1 MSNYYK
7 RAIVTICSSNCFPYA
22 RILFNSL
29 QKYHPSASLFLCLA
43 DKFTPEIDLGI
54 EGVEIIPAE
63 KLSIRNFP
71 DFAFRYDIMEFNSAV
86 KPFVMQLLIE
96 ERGFEQV
103 VYLDPDIELFAPI
116 TPVFEALN
124 NGAHFVVTPHI
135 TQPAEGN
142 EYPDDIGVM
151 KAGIYNLG
159 FIAVD
164 NSIDTIEFLHWWG
177 RKLRFQCINQQ
188 EQGIFVDQK
197 FVDLLPAFHDNV
209 AILRDTT
216 LNVAYWNLT
225 QRKLEKA
232 ETGWLADGKPL
243 IFFHFSGIDPKNPHR
258 LSKYTERFNG
268 NLNSATQAII
278 DHYIAQLQKFGYG
291 VEISPLYGYRSF
303 SNGVTI
309 ADIIRRCYRD
319 LIELW
324 FDNPFDTFHH
334 YLNQPSEF
342 IPVPSRWL
350 ITNLMYYLWQYRQ
363 DLKQTFNPNNPNT
376 HLDYVKWFIK
386 NAEDYGID
394 SYFINPV
401 LDNISQQ
408 TSFFVTH
415 VVNSQPSKAD
425 VSVIGNLKAET
436 GVGHAGRMVAKSLKA
451 SEIATQGYNITFNV
465 IARQEENSLDE
476 LLSSTIDGK
485 VHIYNQN
492 ADQLKFVR
500 EHLGKTAGNPNLTI
514 NMPFWELSKFPQAWV
529 NHYQG
534 INEIWAPS
542 RFVQSALQNT
552 LSIPVVWLPPAVTL
566 DQFTSYPRSYFQLP
580 DDAFLFHF
588 NFDFSSYATR
598 KNPTAA
604 IEAYRRAFRHHSFSI
619 PTALVIKTRGYDP
632 EGKNLQKLI
641 EFTQDEP
648 DIYILN
654 QEMTYSETMAL
665 MNCCD
670 CYVSLHRS
678 EGFGYTPAEAMLLQ
692 KPVIATD
699 YSGTKDFI
707 NIETGFPVSY
717 RLIPVKENEYPF
729 WEGQKWAEPDL
740 YHAAWLMRKIVTDE
754 PETKAIAKLGQQKIL
769 NNYSCEY
776 IGQLYKKRLQQ
787 IGIIK

>member
-1 MSNYYK
+1 MSNDCK
-7 RAIVTICSSNCFPYA
+7 RAIVTICSGNYFPYA
-22 RILFNSL
+22 RILLNSL
-29 QKYHPSASLFLCLA
+29 NKYHPEACLFVCLA
-43 DKFTPEIDLGI
+43 DKPNSEIDLGI

-63 KLSIRNFP
+63 KLSISNFP
-71 DFAFRYDIMEFNSAV
+71 DFAFRYDIMEFNTAV

-96 ERGFEQV
+96 ERGFKQV
-103 VYLDPDIELFAPI
+103 VYLDPDIELFAPM

-124 NGAHFVVTPHI
+124 NGAHFVLTPHI

-164 NSIDTIEFLHWWG
+164 NSIDTIDFLHWWG

-188 EQGIFVDQK
+188 DQGIFVDQK

-258 LSKYTERFNG
+258 LSKHTEGFKD
-268 NLNSATQAII
+268 NLELPVQAII
-278 DHYIAQLQKFGYG
+278 QHYISQLKEFGYDEDIKLKYGYG
-291 VEISPLYGYRSF
+291 VF
-303 SNGVTI
+303 SNGLSITTI
-309 ADIIRRCYRD
+309 MRRCYRS
-319 LIELW
+319 LEYPGL
-324 FDNPFDTFHH
+324 DNPFDTFYE
-334 YLNQPSEF
+334 YLNKPSQSLS
-342 IPVPSRWL
+342 PWL
-350 ITNLMYYLWQYRQ
+350 VTNLMYFLWKERR
-363 DLKQTFNPNNPNT
+363 DLQVAFDLDNPDGCLNYC
-376 HLDYVKWFIK
+376 LWFLE
-386 NAEDYGID
+386 NAPDYGID

-408 TSFFVTH
+408 TSCFVSCASALKPAK
-415 VVNSQPSKAD
+415 VD
-425 VSVIGNLKAET
+425 VSVIGYLKAET
-436 GVGHAGRMVAKSLKA
+436 GVGQAGRMLARSLNA
-451 SEIATQGYNITFNV
+451 SEVATQGYNITLNV
-465 IARQEENSLDE
+465 MARQEEDSLDE

-485 VHIYNQN
+485 VHIYNIN
-492 ADQLKFVR
+492 ADQLKLVR
-500 EHLGKTAGNPNLTI
+500 KHLGKRTRKPDLTI

-542 RFVQSALQNT
+542 RFVQGALQT
-552 LSIPVVWLPPAVTL
+552 AMFVPVVWLPPAVTL
-566 DQFTSYPRSYFQLP
+566 GEFTPHPRSHFQLP

-598 KNPTAA
+598 KNPTAG
-604 IEAYRRAFRHHSFSI
+604 IEAYRLAFRHHSFSI

-632 EGKNLQKLI
+632 EGKNLQQLI

-670 CYVSLHRS
+670 CYLSLHRS